1 MADLLQFKVLDEMVL
16 TIQDGIEAERSWIWF
31 ALSPKNIA
39 GPGKR
44 IRPLMGVLLWS
55 QSN

>member
-31 ALSPKNIA
+31 ALSPINVA
-39 GPGKR
+39 GPRKK
-44 IRPLMGVLLWS
+44 IRPLMRCFVVES
-55 QSN
+55 K